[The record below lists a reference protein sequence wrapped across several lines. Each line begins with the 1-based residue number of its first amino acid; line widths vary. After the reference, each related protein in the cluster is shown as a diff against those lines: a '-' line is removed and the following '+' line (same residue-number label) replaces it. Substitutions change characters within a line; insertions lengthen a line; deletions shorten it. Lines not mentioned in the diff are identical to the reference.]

1 MTSHQRRTPQ
11 EYKDQ
16 LRELNARYE
25 VSLREMVKSFPY
37 AKAYPELDKYTS
49 TFQKDESS
57 LNALRGDLFLFRDSV
72 EQDIGSVADE
82 VAVVINRI
90 KKVEKE
96 NGKLMI
102 ELQGLENQREGAIGM
117 YDDQQEIYN
126 FNLVR
131 NWIHFGLIIGSGALA
146 YKMVKGDTSSI

>member
-1 MTSHQRRTPQ
+1 
-11 EYKDQ
+11 
-16 LRELNARYE
+16 
-25 VSLREMVKSFPY
+25 
-37 AKAYPELDKYTS
+37 
-49 TFQKDESS
+49 
-57 LNALRGDLFLFRDSV
+57 V